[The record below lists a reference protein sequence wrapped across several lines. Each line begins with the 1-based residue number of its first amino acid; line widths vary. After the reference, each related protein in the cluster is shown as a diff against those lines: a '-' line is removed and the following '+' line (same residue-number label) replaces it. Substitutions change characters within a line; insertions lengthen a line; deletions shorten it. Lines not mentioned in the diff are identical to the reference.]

1 MGKTIV
7 GWIDI
12 TKAHA
17 KLNPGKSLREFLPA
31 AQKEWKLIKA
41 GLHPTKMVKT
51 ASSDVKALVKLVKPG
66 KKSRKA
72 AKKSRSKK
80 VSKKNN
86 SKKKHSKKNKAKKG
100 GGCPSTPCLGNSS
113 CGM

>member
-12 TKAHA
+12 TKSHA
-17 KLNPGKSLREFLPA
+17 KLNPGKSLREFIPA

-51 ASSDVKALVKLVKPG
+51 AS
-66 KKSRKA
+66 
-72 AKKSRSKK
+72 
-80 VSKKNN
+80 
-86 SKKKHSKKNKAKKG
+86 
-100 GGCPSTPCLGNSS
+100 
-113 CGM
+113 